1 MGTKTLRKATATET
15 ILGSPPLPSSPSVP
29 WVSHIPSTSAVDQHP
44 GVTRQREVALIFV
57 SAHAPCEGC
66 SSPSC
71 SALPTRAHPRRLQ
84 GARSAAATAP
94 LPTSHGP
101 FPSELRCPR
110 LQLHPRRETF
120 VSRGT
125 FSLFPSSASRETGL
139 SPETKTAAST
149 GGGGWRRPRR
159 RSPTDAHTPSH
170 PRKCP
175 DAPRSPLNPRGDGHT
190 LSPRR
195 RASLSELPGRARPS
209 IASTLPA
216 WGWPGGRE
224 SLAPT
229 PAANSPASAGAASRG
244 EARRRGKAAPPTPA
258 ATGCRSG
265 SQQLADPRRL
275 RSTGLRRRR
284 LPALAEGP
292 EPPGGAAGPSRVA
305 KTPGQH
311 GSRAAEPRGRPTNP
325 LGGAGAGEKRRRP
338 AEAARPD
345 AGSFSGAGP

>member
-1 MGTKTLRKATATET
+1 MGTKTLRKATAAET
-15 ILGSPPLPSSPSVP
+15 IIGSPPFPPSPSVP

-57 SAHAPCEGC
+57 SAHAPREGC

-84 GARSAAATAP
+84 GAGSAAAAAP

-110 LQLHPRRETF
+110 CSSTAAARPLCLG
-120 VSRGT
+120 GT

-149 GGGGWRRPRR
+149 GGGGWRRLPR
-159 RSPTDAHTPSH
+159 RSPTVAHTPSH

-175 DAPRSPLNPRGDGHT
+175 DAPRSSLNPRGDGHT
-190 LSPRR
+190 LSPWR
-195 RASLSELPGRARPS
+195 RASPSELPGRARASSAPARCPLRPS
-209 IASTLPA
+209 IPSTLPA
-216 WGWPGGRE
+216 CGWPGGRE

-229 PAANSPASAGAASRG
+229 RAANSPASAGAASRG
-244 EARRRGKAAPPTPA
+244 EARRGGKAAPPTPA

-275 RSTGLRRRR
+275 RGTGRRRRRRRR

-325 LGGAGAGEKRRRP
+325 PRRSRGGR
-338 AEAARPD
+338 EAPTP
-345 AGSFSGAGP
+345 G